1 MQRRASA
8 AKGTGCHV
16 CGGGF
21 AAMPQRVA
29 SAAASLVG
37 GRFGSRF
44 TVLAACDQVWQA
56 PCDFARREFWM
67 PVTAGFRKVYRPG
80 NVRFAYQQTA
90 RSALTETY
98 IGPIETTER

>member
-21 AAMPQRVA
+21 AVEPQQDA
-29 SAAASLVG
+29 SAAASLIG

-56 PCDFARREFWM
+56 ACDFARHEFWI
-67 PVTAGFRKVYRPG
+67 PVATSPSKGAGH
-80 NVRFAYQQTA
+80 QTCDLQSQKL
-90 RSALTETY
+90 RVWN
-98 IGPIETTER
+98 

>member
-8 AKGTGCHV
+8 GKGTGCHV

-21 AAMPQRVA
+21 AVEPQWDA

-67 PVTAGFRKVYRPG
+67 PVTVVLRKVSRPQ
-80 NVRFAYQQTA
+80 NVRFADQQTA
-90 RSALTETY
+90 RFAL
-98 IGPIETTER
+98 

>member
-21 AAMPQRVA
+21 AVEPQQDA
-29 SAAASLVG
+29 SAAASLIG

-67 PVTAGFRKVYRPG
+67 PVTAGF
-80 NVRFAYQQTA
+80 A
-90 RSALTETY
+90 RSTRQETCDLQ
-98 IGPIETTER
+98 INKLRSPR

>member
-21 AAMPQRVA
+21 AVEPQQDA
-29 SAAASLVG
+29 SAAASLIG

-56 PCDFARREFWM
+56 ACDFARREFWRLVITR
-67 PVTAGFRKVYRPG
+67 PSTAQKPATCDLQDHKKR
-80 NVRFAYQQTA
+80 
-90 RSALTETY
+90 ALD
-98 IGPIETTER
+98 